1 MNLKENLSFLIPIFF
16 DANFKK
22 CQMFCS
28 SRYTTD
34 IVAAWLKSELRKLEA
49 HVNNSVLVEKL
60 TGNNTRVEK
69 TRVMELFKE
78 GHCQVLVCT
87 DVAGM
92 GVDITDLNLSVNI
105 GIPKN
110 AWKMKQQSGRIGRGG
125 EQSLDV
131 TLIFPQKG
139 SAAPEPSLRKALRGS
154 DCIRSALN
162 DLFVLST

>member
-1 MNLKENLSFLIPIFF
+1 M
-16 DANFKK
+16 
-22 CQMFCS
+22 
-28 SRYTTD
+28 
-34 IVAAWLKSELRKLEA
+34 
-49 HVNNSVLVEKL
+49 
-60 TGNNTRVEK
+60 G
-69 TRVMELFKE
+69 RVMELFKE

-92 GVDITDLNLSVNI
+92 GVDITGLNFSINI

-162 DLFVLST
+162 DLFVLSTPLVDYSSDPTALDCEDAGCELFQSCQCSLCKCCTICTEK